1 MLDLKKLLTKTLG
14 CCYSLGTDGYW
25 EWKKY
30 TDGTFEM
37 WRHYG
42 GAPTTGSHYTT
53 INGFYGYYVSG
64 FNFPSSCKPT
74 NANYFVKTSWWIGSG
89 FALDAT
95 GLGKTATGF
104 NTYALATASSQTT
117 VTADIYVAGRW
128 K

>member
-30 TDGTFEM
+30 ADGTFEM

-42 GAPTTGSHYTT
+42 GAPTTGTHYTT
-53 INGFYGYYVSG
+53 MNGFYGYYVTG
-64 FNFPSSCKPT
+64 FTFPSSCSPV
-74 NANYFVKTSWWIGSG
+74 NANYFIKTTWWVGSG
-89 FALDAT
+89 FTIDAS
-95 GLGKTATGF
+95 GLGRTATGF
-104 NTYALATASSQTT
+104 TIYCLATASNQTT
-117 VTADIYVAGRW
+117 VFADIYIAGRW